1 LSKFNTKTTEKP
13 KTFFEKKWVAIGLI
27 ILVSAIIY
35 SSSLNAP
42 FIFDDEAKIVNNPD
56 IKEIKNI
63 KTKLIY
69 PQGEHKTFE
78 RNDPS
83 RPVTYLTF
91 TLNYYFGKLNIIGY
105 HLVNIFLH
113 VCVSILIFFLT
124 RKIIVYTYGKCTNI
138 FPFFVAL
145 FFASHPINTIV
156 VSYVFNRSGE
166 LAAFF
171 YILSLLLFTK
181 TFEKGKKF
189 YVFSLLCF
197 ILGIFSKQ
205 DAITLPAILLI
216 FDYIF
221 LSNFELAKVI
231 KKKYYH
237 LSYWVIIVIFLL
249 FRYFYLGTIGDA
261 DAGGTL
267 FWNHYTYF
275 VIQPYVILRYLKFL
289 FIPKGL
295 CFDHYLNPAESIFE
309 FKIMISVLFVLLIL
323 VATWL
328 FYRRKTNI
336 SKIFLF
342 SILWFIITISPTS
355 SFFPTTTAMAE
366 NRLYLPGYGFYFII
380 VSVYFLIFR
389 VNPDR
394 QLELSGISTHKRL
407 LNSFLIFLLGV
418 HIIVLCI
425 ATVKRNRL
433 YQNPALLWEEVISM
447 YPSNYRATQNAS
459 NLYNELGNSLRG
471 RGEYIRA
478 VQEYQK
484 ALELKPDS
492 AEIHYNL
499 GLAYYEQRIFDRA
512 IQEFKR
518 TIEINPNH
526 SEAHNNLGTLYFNRG
541 EYDNTFQE
549 YQKAVKI
556 NPDYAQA
563 HNNLGILYYY
573 QKEYRKALQEFQI
586 VLMLKPYDQDAK
598 DKIEDLKKRFLD
610 NK

>member
-1 LSKFNTKTTEKP
+1 
-13 KTFFEKKWVAIGLI
+13 
-27 ILVSAIIY
+27 
-35 SSSLNAP
+35 
-42 FIFDDEAKIVNNPD
+42 
-56 IKEIKNI
+56 
-63 KTKLIY
+63 
-69 PQGEHKTFE
+69 
-78 RNDPS
+78 
-83 RPVTYLTF
+83 
-91 TLNYYFGKLNIIGY
+91 
-105 HLVNIFLH
+105 
-113 VCVSILIFFLT
+113 
-124 RKIIVYTYGKCTNI
+124 
-138 FPFFVAL
+138 
-145 FFASHPINTIV
+145 
-156 VSYVFNRSGE
+156 
-166 LAAFF
+166 
-171 YILSLLLFTK
+171 
-181 TFEKGKKF
+181 
-189 YVFSLLCF
+189 
-197 ILGIFSKQ
+197 
-205 DAITLPAILLI
+205 
-216 FDYIF
+216 
-221 LSNFELAKVI
+221 
-231 KKKYYH
+231 
-237 LSYWVIIVIFLL
+237 
-249 FRYFYLGTIGDA
+249 
-261 DAGGTL
+261 
-267 FWNHYTYF
+267 
-275 VIQPYVILRYLKFL
+275 
-289 FIPKGL
+289 
-295 CFDHYLNPAESIFE
+295 
-309 FKIMISVLFVLLIL
+309 
-323 VATWL
+323 
-328 FYRRKTNI
+328 
-336 SKIFLF
+336 
-342 SILWFIITISPTS
+342 
-355 SFFPTTTAMAE
+355 MAE